1 MDNEKVYICLENG
14 RIFEG
19 KRFGA
24 GGDVTGEL
32 VFTTGMCGYIE
43 TLTDPSYYGQI
54 VLQTFPLIG
63 NYGFIDED
71 AESGRSYV
79 TAYIVREKCDAP
91 SNFRCNRTLDAYLKE
106 NNIPGVYD
114 VDTREI
120 AKTIRESG
128 VMNAMICSDPRNFDA
143 EKVKTYKVEN
153 AVESVSC
160 KRPVPLA
167 ANKPEYNVVLLDY
180 GKKENIARE
189 LIKRGC
195 NVAVMPYDTKAEDVL
210 KLNPDGIMP
219 VSYTHL
225 TLPTKLEV

>member
-1 MDNEKVYICLENG
+1 
-14 RIFEG
+14 
-19 KRFGA
+19 
-24 GGDVTGEL
+24 
-32 VFTTGMCGYIE
+32 
-43 TLTDPSYYGQI
+43 
-54 VLQTFPLIG
+54 
-63 NYGFIDED
+63 
-71 AESGRSYV
+71 
-79 TAYIVREKCDAP
+79 
-91 SNFRCNRTLDAYLKE
+91 
-106 NNIPGVYD
+106 GVYD

-189 LIKRGC
+189 LIRRGC

-210 KLNPDGIMP
+210 KLNPDGIMLSNGP
-219 VSYTHL
+219 G
-225 TLPTKLEV
+225 